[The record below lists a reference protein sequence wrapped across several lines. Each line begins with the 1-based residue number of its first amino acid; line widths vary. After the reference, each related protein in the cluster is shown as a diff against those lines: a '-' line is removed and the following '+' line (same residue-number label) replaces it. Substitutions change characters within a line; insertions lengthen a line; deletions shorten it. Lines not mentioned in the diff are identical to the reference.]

1 MMMNSAQ
8 AALATPW
15 WSWRRKLSMNTHTT
29 VKIHSTKIEK
39 MNRLQKTPNSG

>member
-1 MMMNSAQ
+1 MMMINAH

-15 WSWRRKLSMNTHTT
+15 WSRRRKLSMKTHTT

-39 MNRLQKTPNSG
+39 MNRLQKTPNIG